1 MNTGDPKTYSRSVFE
16 AILAGLGT
24 GDTLRA
30 KYVLDDQGAR
40 VGKDYWVD
48 DLACGRRQLSWPVG
62 GGEVLVSIVELDDAV
77 GGLLSGFAGEP
88 SEPCLNQS
96 DLAPEKRTPC

>member
-40 VGKDYWVD
+40 VDKDYWVD
-48 DLACGRRQLSWPVG
+48 DLAWHPLCEIMAPGSPNPLDEPPRVRIVAASIDQPRGRR
-62 GGEVLVSIVELDDAV
+62 
-77 GGLLSGFAGEP
+77 
-88 SEPCLNQS
+88 
-96 DLAPEKRTPC
+96 